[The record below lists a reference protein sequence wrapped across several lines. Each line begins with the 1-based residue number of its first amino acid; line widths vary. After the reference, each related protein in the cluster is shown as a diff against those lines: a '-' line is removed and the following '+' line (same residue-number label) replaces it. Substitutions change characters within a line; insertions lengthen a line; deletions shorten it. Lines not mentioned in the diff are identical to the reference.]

1 VGIRI
6 DKLVLQYLLKSRM
19 DLDHQLARR
28 SCPVASTQ
36 RHAQLVGQWHNGR
49 GASDGP
55 STFSGHSE
63 DELIWDSLL
72 AGKSMILGNPKFKK
86 TRSIS
91 HHKRPQ
97 NGRRRHR
104 HHHHHQ

>member
-1 VGIRI
+1 MPA
-6 DKLVLQYLLKSRM
+6 D
-19 DLDHQLARR
+19 
-28 SCPVASTQ
+28 P
-36 RHAQLVGQWHNGR
+36 AQLRQLSDMRNLLDNGTMEEVQAMDR
-49 GASDGP
+49 Q
-55 STFSGHSE
+55 

-97 NGRRRHR
+97 NGRRHRHR
-104 HHHHHQ
+104 HHHHHHQ